1 MLFRSRRSPGF
12 FFGYAPLTTAG
23 ASQSWDLE
31 IQSIAMAQGN
41 IFLVGMMGAG
51 KTTLGRALAH
61 RLQLEFVDTD
71 RVLVERTGVP
81 VATIF
86 EFEGE
91 EGFRRRECAVISELA
106 ARDGLVV
113 ATGGG
118 AVLSEDNRRVMRDH
132 GTVVYLRARL
142 ESLWQ
147 RTRRDSSRPLL
158 ATPDPRATLADLLDH
173 RDPLYRDAAH
183 IVVDTGAQSAASVVG
198 KVLAALRAGVGGDT
212 A

>member
-1 MLFRSRRSPGF
+1 
-12 FFGYAPLTTAG
+12 
-23 ASQSWDLE
+23 
-31 IQSIAMAQGN
+31 
-41 IFLVGMMGAG
+41 VGMMGAG
-51 KTTLGRALAH
+51 KTTLGRALAQ

-106 ARDGLVV
+106 AREGLVV

-118 AVLSEDNRRVMRDH
+118 AVLSEENRRVMRDH

-142 ESLWQ
+142 ESLWE
-147 RTRRDSSRPLL
+147 RTRHDSSRPLL
-158 ATPDPRATLADLLDH
+158 ATPDPRAKLAELLDH

-198 KVLAALRAGVGGDT
+198 KVIAALREGEGDGGRGVNAKT
-212 A
+212 RSETP